1 MNILSQSSFITS
13 FVLVTS
19 IFNSIEAAKGITIQ
33 LSPRTVTGIE
43 QAAFLVNTK
52 EGETKLNVLK
62 TLLEI
67 YRQNPAL
74 LELVLNF
81 YNSIK
86 SGDIKDTAIPDGL
99 LNQMPPE
106 LVNIICITEGSVHK
120 LNPTIY
126 DTLDLLAESIKDG
139 IEAAKA
145 KTCKACCQNFWCKTA
160 PKFLLITVELVAPIL
175 LTLASSSTT
184 SASTS
189 KAATSANFTFTIP
202 SAAIRYVKINR

>member
-1 MNILSQSSFITS
+1 MNILSRSLFITPL
-13 FVLVTS
+13 VLVTS
-19 IFNSIEAAKGITIQ
+19 IFNSIDAAKEITIQ
-33 LSPRTVTGIE
+33 LSPRTVSRIK

-52 EGETKLNVLK
+52 ESETKLNVLT

-74 LELVLNF
+74 LELILNF

-99 LNQMPPE
+99 VNQMPTE

-145 KTCKACCQNFWCKTA
+145 KTCNACCQKFWCKTA
-160 PKFLLITVELVAPIL
+160 PKFLLMTAELIAPIL

-184 SASTS
+184 NASTS
-189 KAATSANFTFTIP
+189 KATTSENFKFTIP
-202 SAAIRYVKINR
+202 STAIRYVRINR

>member
-19 IFNSIEAAKGITIQ
+19 IFNSIDAAKGISIQ

-43 QAAFLVNTK
+43 QASFSVNTK
-52 EGETKLNVLK
+52 EGETKLNVLT

-67 YRQNPAL
+67 YRKNPAL

-86 SGDIKDTAIPDGL
+86 SGEVRDTVIPVAL

-106 LVNIICITEGSVHK
+106 LVSIVCITDASGSK

-126 DTLDLLAESIKDG
+126 SALDLLAESIKDG
-139 IEAAKA
+139 IDAAKA
-145 KTCKACCQNFWCKTA
+145 KTCKVCCQNFWCKTA
-160 PKFLLITVELVAPIL
+160 PKFLLMTVELVAPIL
-175 LTLASSSTT
+175 LTLASSAASKHVGQESLSVVIPT
-184 SASTS
+184 SAI
-189 KAATSANFTFTIP
+189 KYEI
-202 SAAIRYVKINR
+202 IR

>member
-19 IFNSIEAAKGITIQ
+19 IFNSIDAAKGISIQ

-43 QAAFLVNTK
+43 QASFSVNTK
-52 EGETKLNVLK
+52 EGETKLNVLT
-62 TLLEI
+62 TLLDI
-67 YRQNPAL
+67 YRSHPEL

-86 SGDIKDTAIPDGL
+86 SGAVKDTVIPETL

-106 LVNIICITEGSVHK
+106 LVAIICITDGSESK
-120 LNPTIY
+120 LNPAIY
-126 DTLDLLAESIKDG
+126 DALDLLAESIKDG

-160 PKFLLITVELVAPIL
+160 PKFLLMTVELVAPTL
-175 LTLASSSTT
+175 LTFASSAASKHVGQESISVVIPT
-184 SASTS
+184 SAI
-189 KAATSANFTFTIP
+189 KYGTI
-202 SAAIRYVKINR
+202 R